1 MDKLTR
7 RQLAAIATV
16 AATAVAVA
24 QTPPAPD
31 TDLDKAARESHLQ
44 NSAILG
50 GFAVA
55 MSVEPAFQF
64 KA

>member
-7 RQLAAIATV
+7 RQLAVIATL
-16 AATAVAVA
+16 ATTVVVA
-24 QTPPAPD
+24 QTPPAPG

-44 NSAILG
+44 NSAVLAR
-50 GFAVA
+50 FAVP
-55 MSVEPAFQF
+55 MSLEPAFEF